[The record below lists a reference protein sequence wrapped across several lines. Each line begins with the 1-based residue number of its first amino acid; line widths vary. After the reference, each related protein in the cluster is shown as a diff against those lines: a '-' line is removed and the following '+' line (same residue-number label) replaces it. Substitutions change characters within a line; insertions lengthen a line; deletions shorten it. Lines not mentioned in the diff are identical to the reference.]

1 MENQEQANHDQRK
14 ESSLGKEE
22 LKDDQK
28 ININI
33 SQPETKKIL
42 LKIKKEK
49 CPTKNILIH

>member
-33 SQPETKKIL
+33 SQPEQKKIL

-49 CPTKNILIH
+49 CLTMNILIH

>member
-1 MENQEQANHDQRK
+1 MENQEQVNHDQRK

-33 SQPETKKIL
+33 SQPEQKKIL

-49 CPTKNILIH
+49 CLTMNILIH